1 MYTLTRKEWAHLAE
15 NRGSK
20 TGKDAASKVDGECS
34 RAAEVALRFFC
45 HVAVRNLMAK
55 LVDRE
60 LSNRVGNLPGKKQVM
75 FVFR

>member
-1 MYTLTRKEWAHLAE
+1 MYRHTRKKWAHLAE

-20 TGKDAASKVDGECS
+20 AGEDAASKVDGECS

-45 HVAVRNLMAK
+45 HVAVRNLMAE
-55 LVDRE
+55 LVDCE
-60 LSNRVGNLPGKKQVM
+60 LSNRVGNLPGKKQVT